1 MKNIGASMAGG
12 GGKKKADNPHEYYP
26 TPEGTTRALIPVLRE
41 IGWPDHIWEIACG
54 EGHCSKQLEAGGFN
68 VFSSDLVN
76 RGYGR
81 PGVNFLSQ
89 TKALAP
95 SIITNP
101 PFSLADEMLVHA
113 LVMLGIEHV
122 AFLLPSGYVHAKS
135 RVRLYA
141 AHKPSLILPLT
152 WRLDVTGAGAPT
164 MNCSWYIWTSLLP
177 PVRGFEPLVS
187 TEKMPG
193 SYDAAA

>member
-1 MKNIGASMAGG
+1 MQNIGRAMA
-12 GGKKKADNPHEYYP
+12 GGKKKKKAENPHEFFP
-26 TPEGTTRALIPVLRE
+26 TPEGTTRALIPVLRK
-41 IGWPDHIWEIACG
+41 IGWPDRIWEIACG

-68 VFSSDLVN
+68 VFSSDLIN

-95 SIITNP
+95 SIVTNP

-122 AFLLPSGYVHAKS
+122 CFLLTRRALS
-135 RVRLYA
+135 
-141 AHKPSLILPLT
+141 
-152 WRLDVTGAGAPT
+152 
-164 MNCSWYIWTSLLP
+164 WTS
-177 PVRGFEPLVS
+177 S
-187 TEKMPG
+187 TRKRLRP
-193 SYDAAA
+193 S